1 MPAPY
6 LTASVAIR
14 QGIPKLVPARNS
26 SHETGHTDGAPPRS
40 YPPLKYTTTGGFV
53 NKWYPNNRKETR
65 AVDNFSTLLKNFTTE
80 DDLIDKFPFRSGLN
94 AAGYGLNYRWKAR
107 ELYTYKDTGAG
118 QIETPSP
125 SVTGSFGDTM
135 TSESFV
141 EAPIFFPAIR
151 AFSQSAASNPYNG
164 FSNSIIRNSLYVNG
178 FESGGDGRHAPYYSP
193 LAGITGGNVKIVSQ
207 SVMFELTAS
216 VTTDE
221 GTTLK
226 NYYASCSVMFLR
238 E

>member
-1 MPAPY
+1 
-6 LTASVAIR
+6 
-14 QGIPKLVPARNS
+14 
-26 SHETGHTDGAPPRS
+26 
-40 YPPLKYTTTGGFV
+40 
-53 NKWYPNNRKETR
+53 
-65 AVDNFSTLLKNFTTE
+65 
-80 DDLIDKFPFRSGLN
+80 
-94 AAGYGLNYRWKAR
+94 
-107 ELYTYKDTGAG
+107 
-118 QIETPSP
+118 
-125 SVTGSFGDTM
+125 M

-141 EAPIFFPAIR
+141 EAPIFFPALR
-151 AFSQSAASNPYNG
+151 AYSQSATSNPYNG

-178 FESGGDGRHAPYYSP
+178 FESGGDGRHEPYYSP
-193 LAGITGGNVKIVSQ
+193 IAGITGGNVKIVSQ